1 MLNRNQPGASS
12 PEHCDDAQL
21 MAFLSDDLPAAE
33 QARVEGHLAL
43 CWSCKERHLALRD
56 TMRRIRQTSDEENVI
71 GRAQIERARREFLTR
86 FAALES
92 ELEVERI
99 PAFTPLSPARGATFA
114 ARLAVAAAILC
125 ALGASVWLAFQPTR
139 VQFDDVLGQ
148 TLVHENGLRRPQGP
162 LHQQFEIEIQQVKP
176 VWQRRSGV
184 LRVWYDSAG
193 ERFAG
198 RWERDDGKL
207 QYAVW
212 RPQADREF
220 VFNAQRGATAIARTP
235 QSGQAIT
242 LGELKFEEASI
253 EQLETGFLYWLSNRR
268 WEPISIASDVNVFRM
283 REGVV
288 AEVESVTTVDGR
300 PAYRITARRHMD
312 WGLVELVAEVDAQ
325 TYQPKIE
332 SLRLVSADSVVELR
346 LRAQRTQWLPS
357 GAMENA
363 LFWPSVDIESGR
375 EAVGELRPAPPPRRP
390 ETRESGDWHSA
401 VPSELQLDLAE
412 MRVRYALH
420 QAGACLGVPIRV
432 VRVRPGSV
440 HVEGLVDSVERKQE
454 LFARLADISAAP
466 FVSTD
471 IQTVDE
477 ALLRSSPDEQAG
489 ERGGWPPREDSA
501 RRGGETLEVVATDS
515 PIRDALQRY
524 LRQAHDS
531 AATQTGSRDEDIQK
545 MASEFS
551 DGVISS
557 SLANLT
563 EAWALRR
570 LVERYRGSAS
580 ELPEPAAALLR
591 EMLAAHVS
599 ALRTRTAS
607 IQEQL
612 RPLLSTLAPVS
623 GPVAPEPSREQD
635 WAAQSLR
642 VFQEIEST
650 EAITTGLFADSGYAD
665 GVRRETSSKHAAAA
679 LLRAL
684 PQLEDLLQSLEKHL
698 TALEQT
704 PMETGLA
711 GDLPPARNRP

>member
-1 MLNRNQPGASS
+1 
-12 PEHCDDAQL
+12 
-21 MAFLSDDLPAAE
+21 
-33 QARVEGHLAL
+33 
-43 CWSCKERHLALRD
+43 
-56 TMRRIRQTSDEENVI
+56 
-71 GRAQIERARREFLTR
+71 
-86 FAALES
+86 
-92 ELEVERI
+92 
-99 PAFTPLSPARGATFA
+99 
-114 ARLAVAAAILC
+114 
-125 ALGASVWLAFQPTR
+125 
-139 VQFDDVLGQ
+139 
-148 TLVHENGLRRPQGP
+148 
-162 LHQQFEIEIQQVKP
+162 
-176 VWQRRSGV
+176 
-184 LRVWYDSAG
+184 
-193 ERFAG
+193 
-198 RWERDDGKL
+198 
-207 QYAVW
+207 
-212 RPQADREF
+212 
-220 VFNAQRGATAIARTP
+220 
-235 QSGQAIT
+235 
-242 LGELKFEEASI
+242 
-253 EQLETGFLYWLSNRR
+253 
-268 WEPISIASDVNVFRM
+268 
-283 REGVV
+283 
-288 AEVESVTTVDGR
+288 
-300 PAYRITARRHMD
+300 
-312 WGLVELVAEVDAQ
+312 
-325 TYQPKIE
+325 
-332 SLRLVSADSVVELR
+332 
-346 LRAQRTQWLPS
+346 
-357 GAMENA
+357 
-363 LFWPSVDIESGR
+363 
-375 EAVGELRPAPPPRRP
+375 
-390 ETRESGDWHSA
+390 

-466 FVSTD
+466 FVSID

-477 ALLRSSPDEQAG
+477 ALLRSSPDKQAG

-704 PMETGLA
+704 PMQTGLA